1 MEINREL
8 ISKTENFL
16 KETFDNSEFL
26 NAHPSDKEY
35 RLQHSYRVANIG
47 KKIAQAE
54 GFDVT
59 ETVIACLLHD
69 ISYCE
74 TFSDFEKDWKN
85 HGRSAARIAR
95 PFLEGLGLESDCIN
109 DICYGIAIH
118 VDDEADFEWE
128 RTPFAETVGDA
139 DNIDRFDVYRIYESL
154 QYCKFSEMSFAEK
167 QEKVDSMLKRL
178 HELKEMKLGTKTA
191 EMIWKERIAY
201 YISFYEKLKEQ
212 LVNSTEIR
220 GFGDNI

>member
-1 MEINREL
+1 MEMNIEL
-8 ISKTENFL
+8 VKKAEAFL
-16 KETFDNSEFL
+16 KETFDKSAFL
-26 NAHPSDKEY
+26 NEHPADKEY

-47 KKIAQAE
+47 KMIAEKE

-74 TFSDFEKDWKN
+74 TFNDFEKDWKN
-85 HGRSAARIAR
+85 HGRRAAQIVR
-95 PFLEGLGLESDCIN
+95 PFLESLGFASDRIN

-118 VDDEADFEWE
+118 VDDKADFEWE

-139 DNIDRFDVYRIYESL
+139 DNIDRFDAYRIYETL
-154 QYCKFSEMSFAEK
+154 QYEKFSEKPFAEK
-167 QEKVDSMLKRL
+167 QEKVSATLKRL

-191 EMIWKERIAY
+191 AALWQERIAY
-201 YISFYEKLKEQ
+201 YISFYERLREQ
-212 LVNSTEIR
+212 LEKSTSI
-220 GFGDNI
+220 G

>member
-1 MEINREL
+1 MSKVNKEL
-8 ISKTENFL
+8 IAKAEAFI

-47 KKIAQAE
+47 KMIAERE

-69 ISYCE
+69 IAYCL
-74 TFSDFEKDWKN
+74 TFDDFENDWKN
-85 HGRSAARIAR
+85 HGRNGAKIVR
-95 PFLEGLGLESDCIN
+95 PFLESLGLPSDRIN

-118 VDDEADFEWE
+118 VDDEAGFEGE

-139 DNIDRFDVYRIYESL
+139 DNIDRFDAYRIYEGL
-154 QYCKFSEMSFAEK
+154 QYRKFSEMPYEEKKTYVDQMLNRLAE
-167 QEKVDSMLKRL
+167 LR
-178 HELKEMKLGTKTA
+178 EMKLGTDAAKVL
-191 EMIWKERIAY
+191 WQERIDY
-201 YISFYEKLKEQ
+201 NISFYEKLRNQ
-212 LVNSTEIR
+212 LSNSTGIAQ
-220 GFGDNI
+220 

>member
-1 MEINREL
+1 MEMNREL

-74 TFSDFEKDWKN
+74 TFQDFEKDWKN

-178 HELKEMKLGTKTA
+178 HELKDMKLGTKTA

-212 LVNSTEIR
+212 LANSTEIR
-220 GFGDNI
+220 

>member
-1 MEINREL
+1 MMEVNREL
-8 ISKTENFL
+8 IHKTEEFL
-16 KETFDNSEFL
+16 KETFDKSEFL
-26 NAHPSDKEY
+26 DAHPSDRDY

-47 KKIAQAE
+47 KKIAEEE

-74 TFSDFEKDWKN
+74 TFQDFEKDWKN
-85 HGRSAARIAR
+85 HGRRAAQIVR
-95 PFLEGLGLESDCIN
+95 PFLEDLGLESDHIN

-139 DNIDRFDVYRIYESL
+139 DNIDRFDAYRIYESL
-154 QYCKFSEMSFAEK
+154 QYCKFSEMPFAEK

-178 HELKEMKLGTKTA
+178 HEMKDMKLGTKTA
-191 EMIWKERIAY
+191 ESIWKERIKY

-212 LVNSTEIR
+212 LENSTYVR
-220 GFGDNI
+220 